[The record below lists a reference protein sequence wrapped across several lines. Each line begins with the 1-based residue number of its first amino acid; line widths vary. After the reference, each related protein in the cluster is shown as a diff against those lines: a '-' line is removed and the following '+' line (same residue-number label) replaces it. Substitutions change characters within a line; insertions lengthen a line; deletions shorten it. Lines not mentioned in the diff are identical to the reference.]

1 MAAPRNNASIASRG
15 CALPRTGDD
24 VAIGPLTMFTGIV
37 ETLGHLAAVRT
48 RDGVRIFDIAA
59 PAIADGIAVGDSVSV
74 NGACLTAVAADP
86 DGFTVELVP
95 ETLAKTALGTL
106 AVGDAVNL
114 ERSVTPSTRLGG
126 HIVQGH
132 VEAVG
137 EVVALE
143 DEGGGAR
150 RVRVR
155 APDDI
160 LRYVVRKGFI
170 AVDGASLTVVDVDA
184 TTFSIA
190 FIPHTLAVTVAGG
203 YHVGTHVQ
211 LESDILGRYVERLL
225 GAGVAQPG
233 QLPPIEQQPIEP
245 QSIEPQSTRED
256 PQ

>member
-1 MAAPRNNASIASRG
+1 
-15 CALPRTGDD
+15 
-24 VAIGPLTMFTGIV
+24 MFTGIV
-37 ETLGHLAAVRT
+37 ETLGHIAAVRT
-48 RDGVRIFDIAA
+48 RDGVRIFDVAA
-59 PAIADGIAVGDSVSV
+59 PAIADGIAVGDSISV
-74 NGACLTAVAADP
+74 NGACLTAVTVDP

-95 ETLAKTALGTL
+95 ETLAKTALGAL

-137 EVVALE
+137 KVVAVE

-155 APDDI
+155 APEDV

-203 YHVGTHVQ
+203 YRVGTHVQ

-225 GAGVAQPG
+225 GAGTAQPG
-233 QLPPIEQQPIEP
+233 QPQTIEP
-245 QSIEPQSTRED
+245 QAAEPQTTEPRAIEPQAVEPQAVEREEHR
-256 PQ
+256 

>member
-1 MAAPRNNASIASRG
+1 
-15 CALPRTGDD
+15 
-24 VAIGPLTMFTGIV
+24 MFTGIV
-37 ETLGHLAAVRT
+37 ETLGRVAAVRT
-48 RDGVRIFDIAA
+48 RGAVRILDIAA
-59 PAIADGIAVGDSVSV
+59 PAIADGIAIGDSVSV
-74 NGACLTAVAADP
+74 NGACLTAVAVDS
-86 DGFTVELVP
+86 DGFIVELVP
-95 ETLAKTALGTL
+95 ETLVKTALGTI
-106 AVGDAVNL
+106 AVGDDVNL

-137 EVVALE
+137 EVVAIE

-155 APDDI
+155 APADV

-170 AVDGASLTVVDVDA
+170 AVDGASLTVVDLDA

-203 YHVGTHVQ
+203 YRVGTHVQ

-225 GAGVAQPG
+225 QPV
-233 QLPPIEQQPIEP
+233 QPQP
-245 QSIEPQSTRED
+245 TREE
-256 PQ
+256 PS